1 MYTEICAELGEA
13 IAAVSRAPYI
23 QFHLIFEVSSLEC
36 VFQKRLFTT
45 EAWVP
50 ISCCLL
56 APPYPYPVSS
66 TEVPPKD
73 YFVVG
78 FLSSELTFTSM
89 PKENVLRTLYT
100 LRLYPA
106 LKSSERVRL

>member
-23 QFHLIFEVSSLEC
+23 QFHLIFRSVLLRVGLPETFIHDGSMGANILLPTRVSYSCPASGTGVRTEDYSLDG
-36 VFQKRLFTT
+36 
-45 EAWVP
+45 
-50 ISCCLL
+50 LL
-56 APPYPYPVSS
+56 RR
-66 TEVPPKD
+66 
-73 YFVVG
+73 
-78 FLSSELTFTSM
+78 ELTFTSM
-89 PKENVLRTLYT
+89 PKENVLRTLYI